1 MVGSGEPPTLNAI
14 PLVQLFVC
22 TGTFICVVRG
32 DGVRVSLPGQY
43 GYKYSWPVDV
53 SATTAAAIA
62 AAIVG
67 RRACRVLPFRFVSS
81 PFLPRSLFLSLS
93 LSLSLFG
100 LYRFRYSALLL
111 LVCFLATAKFAWFI
125 SSVCERA
132 ECLAWLRIRS
142 VTEQNVIHYRSS
154 IHSLLVIVT
163 RSHSGPIPP
172 GSVIE
177 EMGVVTSPLLPP
189 PPNPFYSGPLRCLES
204 VIDIH
209 FMFVFFC
216 FRLPLLPFRWFQTKL
231 QKTYFGSACYSRC

>member
-81 PFLPRSLFLSLS
+81 PFLPRSLFLSFS
-93 LSLSLFG
+93 LSPFRFLVYTVSDIRLFFFLFAFWQQLNSLDS
-100 LYRFRYSALLL
+100 YQA
-111 LVCFLATAKFAWFI
+111 FA
-125 SSVCERA
+125 RG
-132 ECLAWLRIRS
+132 RS
-142 VTEQNVIHYRSS
+142 VWLGY
-154 IHSLLVIVT
+154 
-163 RSHSGPIPP
+163 
-172 GSVIE
+172 
-177 EMGVVTSPLLPP
+177 
-189 PPNPFYSGPLRCLES
+189 
-204 VIDIH
+204 
-209 FMFVFFC
+209 VFG
-216 FRLPLLPFRWFQTKL
+216 R
-231 QKTYFGSACYSRC
+231 